1 MKAAV
6 DGVVPLEKLGPSPTL
21 EPREVISSVMAA
33 LHRSNWDSPTPFY
46 GFEVALRFL
55 APTHQAKQKK
65 AKPAG
70 FSRFMRQPHKV
81 GQISW
86 NEYRF
91 EGPVIELKGAG
102 ADGCDEVYQMCSM
115 RASPSEE
122 WMSTRWKLVLSV
134 SDFGEYVSQ
143 PQWLVEAVFAN
154 EPDTQEDVEFLRSKQ
169 PGAGSEARE
178 ADEPRVVVD
187 RVMHALRRMDEPY
200 PLHGAAM
207 ATRYC
212 SPRNRASELNPEVFA
227 RYLED
232 PWYSILVE
240 WDEKAEDDDDEGDET
255 GCATDTRRCTKE
267 VDVLVRRDGEDSYT
281 MVSWELSQYDG
292 NWLIDSLNII

>member
-1 MKAAV
+1 
-6 DGVVPLEKLGPSPTL
+6 
-21 EPREVISSVMAA
+21 
-33 LHRSNWDSPTPFY
+33 
-46 GFEVALRFL
+46 
-55 APTHQAKQKK
+55 
-65 AKPAG
+65 
-70 FSRFMRQPHKV
+70 
-81 GQISW
+81 
-86 NEYRF
+86 
-91 EGPVIELKGAG
+91 
-102 ADGCDEVYQMCSM
+102 
-115 RASPSEE
+115 
-122 WMSTRWKLVLSV
+122 
-134 SDFGEYVSQ
+134 
-143 PQWLVEAVFAN
+143 
-154 EPDTQEDVEFLRSKQ
+154 
-169 PGAGSEARE
+169 
-178 ADEPRVVVD
+178 
-187 RVMHALRRMDEPY
+187 
-200 PLHGAAM
+200 M